1 MTTAMRRTAIVAGLV
16 LACATVPAA
25 TTVAAARTVAASTVA
40 ASAAHPTAKTYHVKG
55 TQTPG
60 TAEGSSYMH
69 SRRGHTGLV
78 GPMTSTYH
86 EKFSSPYLVVGVG
99 TEHFTGCLD
108 TNGDN
113 KCQHKEPAGELF
125 FKYVVW
131 YTGDPFTG
139 AIEGRC
145 VHPITDGKDA
155 FKGAKGLV
163 TMHDVQVANG
173 FRTTYRGTIT
183 LNAGHSAATTQAPA
197 ADAAA
202 ADGASAA
209 ASGPQSVLA
218 GC

>member
-25 TTVAAARTVAASTVA
+25 TTVA

-78 GPMTSTYH
+78 GPMTSTGVL
-86 EKFSSPYLVVGVG
+86 KFGNPYLYVVTG
-99 TEHFTGCLD
+99 TEHFKGCLD

-113 KCQHKEPAGELF
+113 KCQHREPAGELF
-125 FKYVVW
+125 FDYVFW
-131 YTGDPFTG
+131 HTTDPFTG
-139 AIEGRC
+139 VEEGRC
-145 VHPITDGKDA
+145 VHPITHGTGG

-163 TMHDVQVANG
+163 TMHDVQVASG

-197 ADAAA
+197 ADAAG